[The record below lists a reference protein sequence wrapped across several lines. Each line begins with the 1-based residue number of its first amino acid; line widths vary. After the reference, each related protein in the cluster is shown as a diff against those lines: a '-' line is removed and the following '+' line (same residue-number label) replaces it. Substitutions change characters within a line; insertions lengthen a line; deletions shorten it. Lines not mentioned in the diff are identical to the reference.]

1 MSQESIKPINVA
13 EELSNSFLEYSMS
26 VIISRAL
33 PDVRDGLKPSQR
45 RVLYAMRQLGVTPGK
60 AHVKCAKIVGETM
73 GNYHPHGDQS
83 IYSTLVNMGQPWSM
97 REMLVDGQGN
107 FGSVEGDAAASM
119 RYTEARLHHLGMAMM
134 EDLDKDT
141 VDFQPNYDGSQEEP
155 TVLPSAFPNFLVN
168 GGTGIAVGMATNLAP
183 HNLGEVIDGI
193 CAQIENP
200 EITLPELMQHIKGP
214 DFPVSCE
221 IRGIRG
227 IEEYFRTG
235 RGSMR
240 LRGKVEI
247 EENENGKSLIVIREV
262 PYGVN
267 RAVLQERIAELV
279 NEKTLTGIS
288 GMRDLSDEETRIE
301 IELKRDARAQVVVA
315 QLFKLTALETS
326 FSVNMLAIHKNR
338 PKQLSLKEAID
349 AYIEHRREV
358 IIRRTRFLLGKAE
371 ERAELLEAFLLA
383 LGHLDDFIKIIRDS
397 KNRDE
402 ARERLAAY
410 QFSTATAE
418 GLGILIRSQA
428 AVQGDRYVFS
438 ERQVNAILE
447 LRLYQLTGLERDKV
461 KGEYDEILETIKDLL
476 DILAREERVLN
487 IIKDELRALK
497 EKHATPR
504 KCPILAEAGEIAM
517 EELIANDAMI
527 VTLSHRGYVKRTPAS
542 EYRLQGRGGKGLK
555 GMETKATAKDE
566 ADDFIEHLFSVQ
578 AHDYLL
584 FFTNTGRVYVER
596 VYGLPEGSRT
606 STGRSIKNVLDLKP
620 EEKIAALLRLE
631 RATDENG
638 NDVTFRED
646 AGYIFFAT
654 RNGKVKK
661 TALNDFRNYRKAGL
675 TAINLDEGN
684 DLIGVN
690 LTTGDNEIILVTRNG
705 LSVRFTEGVYKKPQ
719 GEPGEG
725 EEAAEEETGGDE
737 EAVEDDGTPQI
748 RPQGRATAGVT
759 GIRLGKDD
767 AVIGM
772 AIVTE
777 GATLLVAAENGL
789 GKRTDFK
796 SYPYRRR
803 GGKGVKTMNV
813 TEKTGKVV
821 SAVAVTEQ
829 DELMLMT
836 STGQSIRIKVGG
848 EKGIRETGRVAQ
860 GVKLLTLKEGE
871 KLQDVAIVIPDG
883 EDAAGEVSE
892 ALSDEPGE
900 ALQGRELQGE
910 EPAGDDAT

>member
-1 MSQESIKPINVA
+1 MSQDAIKPINVA

-45 RVLYAMRQLGVTPGK
+45 RVLFAMRQLGVTPGK

-83 IYSTLVNMGQPWSM
+83 IYTTLVNMGQPWSM

-155 TVLPSAFPNFLVN
+155 SVLPSAFPNFLVN

-193 CAQIENP
+193 CAQIDHP
-200 EITLPELMQHIKGP
+200 EITLPELMQYIKGP

-279 NEKTLTGIS
+279 NEKVLTGIS

-358 IIRRTRFLLGKAE
+358 VIRRTRFLLGKAE

-402 ARERLAAY
+402 ARVRLAAY
-410 QFSTATAE
+410 EFSIATAE
-418 GLGILIRSQA
+418 QLGILIRSQA

-476 DILAREERVLN
+476 DILAREVRVLN
-487 IIKDELRALK
+487 IIKDELRLIRD
-497 EKHATPR
+497 KHATPR

-555 GMETKATAKDE
+555 GMETKATKKDE
-566 ADDFIEHLFSVQ
+566 AEDFVEHLFSVQ

-596 VYGLPEGSRT
+596 VYELPEGSRT
-606 STGRSIKNVLDLKP
+606 STGRSIRNVLDLKP

-631 RATDENG
+631 RTVDEDG

-646 AGYIFFAT
+646 AGFVFFAT

-661 TALNDFRNYRKAGL
+661 TALHDFRNYRKAGL

-684 DLIGVN
+684 DLIGVG
-690 LTTGDNEIILVTRNG
+690 LTSGENEIVLVTRDG
-705 LSVRFTEGVYKKPQ
+705 MSIKFTEGVYKKAQ
-719 GEPGEG
+719 GDSEEG
-725 EEAAEEETGGDE
+725 EEPEVEEDASEDE
-737 EAVEDDGTPQI
+737 GKPQI

-759 GIRLGKDD
+759 GVRLREGD
-767 AVIGM
+767 VVVGM
-772 AIVTE
+772 AIVSEDTM
-777 GATLLVAAENGL
+777 LLVASENGL
-789 GKRTDFK
+789 GKRTSFA
-796 SYPYRRR
+796 SYRALRR
-803 GGKGVKTMNV
+803 GGRGVKTLNV
-813 TEKTGKVV
+813 TDKTGKVV
-821 SAVAVTEQ
+821 GAVAVGEQ

-836 STGQSIRIKVGG
+836 STGQSIRIRVS
-848 EKGIRETGRVAQ
+848 EIRETGRVAQ
-860 GVKLLTLKEGE
+860 GVKLLTLKDGE
-871 KLQDVAIVIPDG
+871 KLQDISPVIPDG
-883 EDAAGEVSE
+883 
-892 ALSDEPGE
+892 
-900 ALQGRELQGE
+900 
-910 EPAGDDAT
+910 DDAGSSSSETDAVEPSPGDEESAD

>member
-1 MSQESIKPINVA
+1 MSQEQIKPINVA
-13 EELSNSFLEYSMS
+13 EELSSSFLEYSMS

-73 GNYHPHGDQS
+73 GNFHPHGDQS

-97 REMLVDGQGN
+97 RDMLVDGQGN

-119 RYTEARLHHLGMAMM
+119 RYTEARLHHLGVAMM

-141 VDFQPNYDGSQEEP
+141 VDFQPNYDGSQQEP

-193 CAQIENP
+193 CAQIDKP
-200 EITLPELMQHIKGP
+200 DISLPELMHYIKGP
-214 DFPVSCE
+214 DFPVACE

-240 LRGKVEI
+240 LRGRVEI
-247 EENENGKSLIVIREV
+247 EENEGGKSIIVIREV

-267 RAVLQERIAELV
+267 RATLQERIAELV
-279 NEKTLTGIS
+279 NEKVLTGIS
-288 GMRDLSDEETRIE
+288 GMRDLSDAETRIE
-301 IELKRDARAQVVVA
+301 IELKRDARPQVVVN

-326 FSVNMLAIHKNR
+326 FSVNMLAIHQNR

-358 IIRRTRFLLGKAE
+358 IIRRTRYLLGKAE

-402 ARERLAAY
+402 ARERLIAY
-410 QFSTATAE
+410 NFPVATAE
-418 GLGILIRSQA
+418 SLGILIRSQA
-428 AVQGDRYVFS
+428 AIQGDRYVFS

-447 LRLYQLTGLERDKV
+447 LRLYQLTGMERDKV
-461 KGEYDEILETIKDLL
+461 KGEYDGVLIDIKDLM
-476 DILAREERVLN
+476 DILARESRVLA
-487 IIKDELRALK
+487 IIKDELRAIK
-497 EKHATPR
+497 DKHATPR
-504 KCPILAEAGEIAM
+504 KCPIVAEVGEVAM
-517 EELIANDAMI
+517 EDLIANDAMI

-555 GMETKATAKDE
+555 GMETKATAKDQP
-566 ADDFIEHLFSVQ
+566 DDFVEHLFSVQ
-578 AHDYLL
+578 AHDYLM

-596 VYGLPEGSRT
+596 VYELPEGGRT
-606 STGRSIKNVLDLKP
+606 STGRSIRNVLNLKP

-631 RATDENG
+631 RTVDEDG
-638 NDVTFRED
+638 NDITFRED
-646 AGYIFFAT
+646 AGFVFFAT
-654 RNGKVKK
+654 RTGKVKK
-661 TALNDFRNYRKAGL
+661 TALNDFRNYRKDGII
-675 TAINLDEGN
+675 AIILEDANE
-684 DLIGVN
+684 LIGVR
-690 LTTGDNEIILVTRNG
+690 LTSGSDDIILVTHEG
-705 LSVRFTEGVYKKPQ
+705 ISLRFH
-719 GEPGEG
+719 
-725 EEAAEEETGGDE
+725 
-737 EAVEDDGTPQI
+737 EDDSRPMGRSSMGVMGI
-748 RPQGRATAGVT
+748 RPVESDFVVGLALITQGS
-759 GIRLGKDD
+759 
-767 AVIGM
+767 
-772 AIVTE
+772 
-777 GATLLVAAENGL
+777 TLLVASENGL
-789 GKRTDFK
+789 GKRTPFDD
-796 SYPYRRR
+796 YRRQSR
-803 GGKGVKTMNV
+803 GGKGIITMKVND
-813 TEKTGKVV
+813 KTGPLVG
-821 SAVAVTEQ
+821 AVTVVDT

-836 STGQSIRIKVGG
+836 STGQSIRIRVN
-848 EKGIRETGRVAQ
+848 EIRETGRNAQ

-871 KLQDVAIVIPDG
+871 KLQDISLVVPDG
-883 EDAAGEVSE
+883 EDAEGGISQASDDEPSDGALASAGESE
-892 ALSDEPGE
+892 ASAQEPPADEQADWNNE
-900 ALQGRELQGE
+900 ASPPDEQRHL
-910 EPAGDDAT
+910 